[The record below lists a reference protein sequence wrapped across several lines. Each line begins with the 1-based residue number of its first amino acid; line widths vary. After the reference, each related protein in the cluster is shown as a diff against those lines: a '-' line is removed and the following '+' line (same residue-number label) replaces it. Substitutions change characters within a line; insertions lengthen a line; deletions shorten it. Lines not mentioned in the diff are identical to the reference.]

1 MMNIFKSGEPIDL
14 SEHMLSTYQTL
25 RIVLVVIALLFPWV
39 LWIGGFYISRQ
50 RVELQHSISAYY
62 HANEMTR
69 TELAARE
76 SALREG
82 RQRDN
87 VHIDSGRGVMRNWF
101 VGVLFAISALL
112 AVYKGFRPAEDLALN
127 LAAIFATLVALFPS
141 QWVDDPKPQPF
152 SFHGA
157 FAVLFFLCIAYVC
170 IFCASATL
178 SLVRDENR
186 RAHYRR
192 FYKLVGWTMVVS
204 PIIAAVLNVF
214 VGGVAYVFF
223 LEAVGVYA
231 FAAYWLV
238 KTREIRETKADL
250 KAASGEIEL
259 AAGKGASDA
268 LRELPVTQAREP
280 EFADDVVTIR

>member
-1 MMNIFKSGEPIDL
+1 MQIFKSGEPIDL
-14 SEHMLSTYQTL
+14 SKHMLSTYQTL
-25 RIVLVVIALLFPWV
+25 RVVLVVIALIFPWL
-39 LWIGGFYISRQ
+39 LWIGGYYISRQ

-69 TELAARE
+69 TEQ
-76 SALREG
+76 ALRDAAK
-82 RQRDN
+82 RDR
-87 VHIDSGRGVMRNWF
+87 IDRKPVPIISGLGALRNWF

-141 QWVDDPKPQPF
+141 QWVDDPTPSF

-178 SLVRDENR
+178 PLVRGAGR
-186 RAHYRR
+186 RAHFRR
-192 FYKLVGWTMVVS
+192 FYKLVGWTMVAS
-204 PIIAAVLNVF
+204 PVLAAFLNVF
-214 VGGVAYVFF
+214 LGKSAAYIFF

-238 KTREIRETKADL
+238 KTIEIRETEADR
-250 KAASGEIEL
+250 KAASGEIQL
-259 AAGKGASDA
+259 APGTGPADA
-268 LRELPVTQAREP
+268 VRELPVTQVAP
-280 EFADDVVTIR
+280 VNAFIPS